1 MNYHKLKYLCRIIG
15 GGTPS
20 KARADF
26 WAGDIPWVSP
36 KDMKAF
42 RISGAQDHITPAAVA
57 DSATQIVPTSSVLV
71 VVRSGILQHS
81 IPIAINQVPVAL
93 NQDMKALIPSA
104 VLMPDFLAYF
114 IAGSQER
121 LLAAWRKEGTT
132 VESIEMEDLANTACP
147 VPPRDYQ
154 SHVVNFLDRETARID
169 DLFAKRQRLKDLLLE
184 ALISETVSAVSRG
197 FHFDG
202 LIVSG
207 SRWLGSV
214 PKRFHVTTL
223 RHVCWSIQT
232 GPFGSQLHAEEYVND
247 GIPVVNPSNIVSGRI
262 IADPALSVT
271 DAVAARLSRHQL
283 RCGDIVFGR
292 RGEMGRCAVVTESER
307 GWLCG
312 TGSLRLRPNEE
323 LVDPAYLAS
332 YMSLPQVCGFLTV
345 QSVGSTME
353 NLNERILARVPLAY
367 PPLSEQRAVASHVLD
382 RQRWIRQR
390 TEDIDNAVALLR
402 EYRAALISAAV
413 TGQLDIRKHERKL
426 EALA

>member
-1 MNYHKLKYLCRIIG
+1 MNYQKLKYLCRIIG

-214 PKRFHVTTL
+214 EDLPQIAERLLRVQIENRPATEIIRLYDDKSTL
-223 RHVCWSIQT
+223 FYCDPPYVHSTRGDHKAYGFEMDDKAHRNLAAV
-232 GPFGSQLHAEEYVND
+232 LHKCV
-247 GIPVVNPSNIVSGRI
+247 GKV
-262 IADPALSVT
+262 ALSGYRCDLMDT
-271 DAVAARLSRHQL
+271 AFKDWKCIEAPAKYCHSIKQL
-283 RCGDIVFGR
+283 R
-292 RGEMGRCAVVTESER
+292 
-307 GWLCG
+307 
-312 TGSLRLRPNEE
+312 
-323 LVDPAYLAS
+323 
-332 YMSLPQVCGFLTV
+332 Q
-345 QSVGSTME
+345 
-353 NLNERILARVPLAY
+353 
-367 PPLSEQRAVASHVLD
+367 
-382 RQRWIRQR
+382 
-390 TEDIDNAVALLR
+390 
-402 EYRAALISAAV
+402 
-413 TGQLDIRKHERKL
+413 
-426 EALA
+426 EALWMNC